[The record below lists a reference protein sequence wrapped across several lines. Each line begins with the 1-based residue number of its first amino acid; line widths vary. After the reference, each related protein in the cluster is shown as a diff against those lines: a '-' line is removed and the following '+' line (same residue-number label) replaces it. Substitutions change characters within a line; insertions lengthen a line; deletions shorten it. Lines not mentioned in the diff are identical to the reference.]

1 MSNRAALVEALGKV
15 EPQLYVHS
23 SAPNVVV
30 TGSAWPVWAST
41 SWRSQCATDESWYV
55 FVALPNTDQA
65 TTDDAGDVRLDDI
78 AAVLHNVGKVE
89 RVEPWAWP
97 VESGQQAVPVLRFTL
112 ALSGGL

>member
-15 EPQLYVHS
+15 DPPLDVHS
-23 SAPNVVV
+23 SAPGVVV

-41 SWRSQCATDESWYV
+41 VWRSACATDESWYV

-65 TTDDAGDVRLDDI
+65 TSTGAGDVALDDI
-78 AAVLHNVGKVE
+78 ATALWPVGKVE

-112 ALSGGL
+112 AMSGGI